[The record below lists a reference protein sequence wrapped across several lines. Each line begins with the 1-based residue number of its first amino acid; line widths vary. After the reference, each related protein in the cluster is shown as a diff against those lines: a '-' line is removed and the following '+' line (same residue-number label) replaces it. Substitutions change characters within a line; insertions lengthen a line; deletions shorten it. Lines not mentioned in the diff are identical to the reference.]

1 MINRSNYEEFFLLY
15 LDGELEA
22 DARQAV
28 EAFLADQPDLMAEFQ
43 LLQDAKLAPDN
54 SFLASQNWDFLLKKE
69 SEVISEADQSALL
82 LLLDGELDHAAA
94 TPNKEEFLKRIAND
108 PTLEKEWNLLQ
119 RTKLQTFEEKEEE
132 KSYPFKT
139 TLWSEAMM
147 AKFGGQIADPVPS
160 IQVFK
165 QSATVYE
172 QPLDQNEKKEKSRKI
187 FFLRFTAASAVAA
200 VAAWLL
206 WSVFNPNNFSNG
218 TENSIPG
225 GLAEQ
230 TEKENPIQQNNVK
243 GTQANTNP
251 VGEIAKDFSKEINSQ
266 QIQQKKLDPTDVG
279 QEKREKKFNQP
290 SAEVILAKNEIH
302 SNISLPTNNTSS
314 EKIAGISKLPSLQTS
329 ASVEGQNTPAKLNPS
344 GYETMLAGNQK
355 APSAAEQEATNL
367 LKMTVDNNNQE
378 NEEVLY
384 IGNTQIRK
392 TALRGV
398 IRKTG
403 RFLERAAKLGDEKTE
418 ELFTGN
424 KKSSKQ

>member
-15 LDGELEA
+15 LDGELE
-22 DARQAV
+22 DSARQAV

-69 SEVISEADQSALL
+69 SEVISEADQSHLL
-82 LLLDGELDHAAA
+82 LLLDGELDHPTA

-119 RTKLQTFEEKEEE
+119 RTKLQAFEEKEEE

-147 AKFGGQIADPVPS
+147 AKFGGQIVDPVPS
-160 IQVFK
+160 IEVSK

-230 TEKENPIQQNNVK
+230 TKNGNPIQQNTINNS
-243 GTQANTNP
+243 TPTSAATA
-251 VGEIAKDFSKEINSQ
+251 EITKDFSEEKNPLQKYDGIVDGKVDGKE
-266 QIQQKKLDPTDVG
+266 P
-279 QEKREKKFNQP
+279 REKKIYQP
-290 SAEVILAKNEIH
+290 GAEVILVKNTTTP
-302 SNISLPTNNTSS
+302 SGSLPTDNSS
-314 EKIAGISKLPSLQTS
+314 FEKIAGVSKLPSLQTS

-378 NEEVLY
+378 SEEVLY